1 MEHHEMQIDESDY
14 QRRSNS
20 TIKVANRLVVQN
32 NDQLPLK
39 PQPNNRTA
47 PGCVNK
53 RETKKE

>member
-20 TIKVANRLVVQN
+20 TIKAANKLAVQN
-32 NDQLPLK
+32 NDQLK